1 MSIPGILTS
10 SSKANTMNNI
20 TKSPIFISSKTVE
33 KGSELKKEV
42 LKFVDRLGESVS
54 VAIQE
59 IFTV

>member
-1 MSIPGILTS
+1 
-10 SSKANTMNNI
+10 MNNI

-42 LKFVDRLGESVS
+42 LKFVDRLGVS